1 MKQDNE
7 LRDSVKTLIKQ
18 ASPGAETE
26 DNDYVFITFV
36 TRHLPIGLIG
46 LLLAVIFSA
55 AMSSTSSELNAL
67 ATTSVVDLYRRL
79 INKDANDQ
87 HYLSASKW
95 LTIIWGIV
103 ALGFA
108 MTASLFDNLIE
119 AVNIVGSVFY
129 GAILGIF
136 LVAFFLKEKNKK
148 SQFIGVLTGSIT
160 GTIIVSLITM
170 KLHYY
175 EILVG
180 GIPGAILGYLYIQN
194 FFKKVGSNSVFLAAL
209 IAEIIVIA
217 IFVLDKY
224 EIVEIAYLW
233 LNLIGC
239 ILVVFLSLI
248 LQLFLNGD
256 TEKSEILDTNL

>member
-1 MKQDNE
+1 M
-7 LRDSVKTLIKQ
+7 
-18 ASPGAETE
+18 
-26 DNDYVFITFV
+26 
-36 TRHLPIGLIG
+36 PIGLIG

-79 INKDANDQ
+79 VVTNASDI
-87 HYLSASKW
+87 HYLNASKW
-95 LTIIWGIV
+95 LTVIWGIV
-103 ALGFA
+103 ALAFA
-108 MTASLFDNLIE
+108 MVASLFDNLIE

-170 KLHYY
+170 KLHYF
-175 EILVG
+175 EILAG
-180 GIPGAILGYLYIQN
+180 GIPGAILGYLFIQN
-194 FFKKVGSNSVFLAAL
+194 YFKKVSSNSVFYAAL
-209 IAEIIVIA
+209 IAEIIVIT

-224 EIVEIAYLW
+224 EYVEIAYLW

-239 ILVVFLSLI
+239 ILVIFFSLI
-248 LQLFLNGD
+248 LQLFMNGKVEALAN
-256 TEKSEILDTNL
+256 TKIKSDN